1 MPIAKV
7 VVGGGVGGGGSV
19 NSNAGEDENGRS
31 PHNPPRKALLTRGTH
46 SMALIIGGDLALR

>member
-7 VVGGGVGGGGSV
+7 VVVGGGGSV

-31 PHNPPRKALLTRGTH
+31 LISSHPPRNALLTRVSH
-46 SMALIIGGDLALR
+46 SMALIIGGDLALC